1 VASLPT
7 RLKPREVSIERTSH
21 PNRFPSQWPISAS
34 EKIVPSSHQR
44 SPSIA
49 PLADPTDEVNR
60 SVNIKKE
67 SS

>member
-1 VASLPT
+1 MASLPT
-7 RLKPREVSIERTSH
+7 RLKLPEVSIERTSH
-21 PNRFPSQWPISAS
+21 PNRFQSQWLISAY

-49 PLADPTDEVNR
+49 PLADSTDEVNG
-60 SVNIKKE
+60 SVKIKKE